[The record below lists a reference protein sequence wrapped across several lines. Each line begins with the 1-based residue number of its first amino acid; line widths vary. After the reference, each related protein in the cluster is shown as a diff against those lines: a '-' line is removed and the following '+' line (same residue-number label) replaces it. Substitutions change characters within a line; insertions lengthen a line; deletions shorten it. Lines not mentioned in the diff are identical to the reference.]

1 MWFDKIFWLHDI
13 RSYPRIRFLWPQD
26 WWDSLSVNIGRP
38 SSHSQSQE
46 RGLKLENEVVGIM
59 VSYVR
64 WTRNVGGSMVV
75 LHFTTLNTLTPPT
88 HESRNLFL
96 NANYFL
102 DSIIIFLLDEMRFQL
117 THHSSIT
124 SKLPLWWQ
132 RAFIH
137 VLQIYQGKFRLSG
150 YMNNKPKMAIY
161 FMTLMMRMYDA
172 HVL

>member
-1 MWFDKIFWLHDI
+1 MWVDKIFWLHDI

-26 WWDSLSVNIGRP
+26 WWDSLSFNIGRP

-64 WTRNVGGSMVV
+64 LTRNVGGSMVA
-75 LHFTTLNTLTPPT
+75 LHFTAIHSKHTHTS
-88 HESRNLFL
+88 HESCNLFL

-137 VLQIYQGKFRLSG
+137 VLQIYPGKFRLSG
-150 YMNNKPKMAIY
+150 YGYMNN
-161 FMTLMMRMYDA
+161 T
-172 HVL
+172 